1 MDHIYI
7 WIIYGSYGR
16 NERSKSKRMGLH
28 HFLQLDFVW
37 FLSSTHVD
45 SNGVSSV
52 APTSSCW
59 KWQEPTWGMFV
70 MCLLLNYHWTTVS
83 FLCIQYL
90 NLFLVDSFK
99 RRIWLYFNHEI
110 IALQWYPSGE
120 EDEHIAGWWFQTF
133 FIFHFIY
140 GIIILPIDFHI
151 LKDGYCTTNQSLFF
165 RYLSGFFPDLSP
177 NLEVKPPYMA
187 CRPCWITVPLSRVAD
202 GDSHGPPREKVDP
215 EKHGIY
221 SDYGLEF
228 LWYAAN
234 GRERDIY
241 IYIM

>member
-1 MDHIYI
+1 
-7 WIIYGSYGR
+7 
-16 NERSKSKRMGLH
+16 MGLH

-120 EDEHIAGWWFQTF
+120 EYEHIAGWWFQTF

-165 RYLSGFFPDLSP
+165 SIFVRFFSWPFA
-177 NLEVKPPYMA
+177 KPWGEA
-187 CRPCWITVPLSRVAD
+187 AL
-202 GDSHGPPREKVDP
+202 
-215 EKHGIY
+215 
-221 SDYGLEF
+221 YGLPSMLNHSAF
-228 LWYAAN
+228 VA
-234 GRERDIY
+234 GRGWWFPWTAPRKGGSRETWNLFGLRIG
-241 IYIM
+241 IPMICCKW